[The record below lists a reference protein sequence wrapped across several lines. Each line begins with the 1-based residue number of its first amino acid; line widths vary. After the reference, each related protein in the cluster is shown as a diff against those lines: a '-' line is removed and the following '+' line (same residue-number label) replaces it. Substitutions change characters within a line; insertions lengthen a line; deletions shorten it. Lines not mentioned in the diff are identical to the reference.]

1 MAKNIVT
8 FAFVNRFKPLQ
19 FQKSK
24 HAEA

>member
-1 MAKNIVT
+1 MAKNVVP
-8 FAFVNRFKPLQ
+8 FAFVNRYKPLQ